1 MPTSGPT
8 SFRWT
13 PPCSAGRS
21 RSSGS
26 NTSIRWSTRSS
37 GSSAW
42 RRLARET
49 GLRTESR
56 SSRSGAGLIAASSR
70 GTLSLAPKTRRRHAS
85 FLGVLGMARLQFRVT
100 RRSLADYLLRGCP
113 AERAGRARLQF
124 RAPRRSLSDSLL
136 GAGLAALAG
145 TVLYPLVR
153 YLIPPEVKEVAAG
166 SIVAAKVGELKPNS
180 AKIFLLGG
188 KPAILINRPQGTYK
202 AFSAVCTHLACIVQY
217 RPDLGH
223 IWS

>member
-1 MPTSGPT
+1 
-8 SFRWT
+8 
-13 PPCSAGRS
+13 
-21 RSSGS
+21 
-26 NTSIRWSTRSS
+26 
-37 GSSAW
+37 
-42 RRLARET
+42 
-49 GLRTESR
+49 
-56 SSRSGAGLIAASSR
+56 
-70 GTLSLAPKTRRRHAS
+70 LAPKTRRRHAS

-100 RRSLADYLLRGCP
+100 RRSLADY
-113 AERAGRARLQF
+113 
-124 RAPRRSLSDSLL
+124 LL

-188 KPAILINRPQGTYK
+188 KPAILIHTPQGTYK

-223 IWS
+223 IWSACHDGHFDLNGQVLSGPPPRPLPQYSVTVKAGDIVVTRPA